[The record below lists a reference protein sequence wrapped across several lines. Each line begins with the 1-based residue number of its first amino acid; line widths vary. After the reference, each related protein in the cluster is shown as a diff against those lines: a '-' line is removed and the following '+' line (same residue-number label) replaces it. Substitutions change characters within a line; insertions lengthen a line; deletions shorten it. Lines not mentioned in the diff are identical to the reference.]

1 MAPRND
7 GQPKRGRKKLPP
19 ERQRNNTSL
28 IRFTDREWNDI
39 MDASEEVEKLPAI
52 LIRDIAVRAARKLL
66 NGERG

>member
-1 MAPRND
+1 M
-7 GQPKRGRKKLPP
+7 
-19 ERQRNNTSL
+19 

-39 MDASEEVEKLPAI
+39 LDASEEVEKLPAI